1 MRRGWEAA
9 FPTIRSGCTLLLAAV
24 LLGAGLLPRW
34 AWPAASLA
42 ADTRS
47 AAPPARDSQLTN
59 QIIVKWRA
67 SGVTAV
73 QMDSIA
79 DRAEHLRAVAGVDLS
94 PMRHLFGSTDLMR
107 LNYQPSRSEMR
118 QVLARL
124 SADPF
129 VEYAEPDGYRY
140 IADFP
145 TTTTPNDPFFSQ
157 GSDSNGSWA
166 GQWYLLASS
175 ATTPAAISATT
186 AWQTTLGSP
195 SVVVAVIDTG
205 IIEAQPDFIYPSGT
219 SATPKLQCDT
229 GTAADGSSFCGY
241 DFVSCDQGN
250 NSASSGTGSST
261 ADCSA
266 SGSAATYYLA
276 NDGHGWQADASDPGD
291 WIDTSDTAMTLF
303 QNAGCTTV
311 APSSWHG
318 TKVAGVIGA
327 VTNNGIGVAGIAP
340 MTTLLPVRALGKC
353 VGRVSDIAAAILWA
367 AGIGVTVDAGT
378 VAASPPANIINL
390 SLAANAPCSQ
400 TEQDAINQAIAAGVL
415 VVAAAGNEGGALD
428 APANC
433 SGVASVVGLRHA
445 GTKVPYSSLS
455 SSAAAATIAAPGG
468 NCVNTGPDEP
478 CLYAIE
484 TTSDA
489 GTTTPASTPG
499 FYTYELLDQSYL
511 NSGGNADNAAV
522 VGTSFAAPMVSGVA
536 ALLLAAQPG
545 LTPSQII
552 ARLQSSALAFPT
564 SSTTTSTACAL
575 ASTSTDSNGNYVEP
589 SSPAECVCSTA
600 TCGAGMLNAAAALA
614 TTQEMFPQI
623 TTSSSTGLPG
633 QRIKLDGSGSTA
645 ASGTTI
651 IGWQWSTIPAT
662 SGQLIDADQPV
673 ATLVVPTFRSIEV
686 VLTITDS
693 AGQTASATA
702 KIESAI
708 GAASGTGTLDP
719 VLLVLLAGCVGWRL
733 YRRRPGSLC
742 RRIPL

>member
-1 MRRGWEAA
+1 MRRSWKAA
-9 FPTIRSGCTLLLAAV
+9 FPTICSSCTLLLAAAL
-24 LLGAGLLPRW
+24 LLGW
-34 AWPAASLA
+34 AWPAPSLA
-42 ADTRS
+42 ADS
-47 AAPPARDSQLTN
+47 PSVAPPLRDAQLTN

-67 SGVTAV
+67 IGVTAV
-73 QMDSIA
+73 QLDSIA
-79 DRAEHLRAVAGVDLS
+79 DRAQHLRAVAGVDLS
-94 PMRHLFGSTDLMR
+94 PVRNLFGTTDLMR

-118 QVLARL
+118 DLLARL

-145 TTTTPNDPFFSQ
+145 TTTTTPNDPFFSQ
-157 GSDSNGSWA
+157 GSDSTGSWN
-166 GQWYLLASS
+166 GQWYLLPSS
-175 ATTPAAISATT
+175 ASTPAAISATT

-205 IIEAQPDFIYPSGT
+205 IIEDQPDFLYPAGT
-219 SATPKLQCDT
+219 SATPKLQCNT
-229 GTAADGSSFCGY
+229 GTAADGASLCGY

-250 NSASSGTGSST
+250 NSTSSGPSTT

-266 SGSAATYYLA
+266 SGSSATYYFA

-291 WIDTSDTAMTLF
+291 WIDATDTAMTLF

-311 APSSWHG
+311 TPSSWHG

-367 AGIGVTVDAGT
+367 AGIGVTTDAGT
-378 VAASPPANIINL
+378 IASSPAANIINL

-400 TEQDAINQAIAAGVL
+400 TEQDAINQAIGAGVL

-433 SGVASVVGLRHA
+433 SGVVSVVGLRHA
-445 GTKVPYSSLS
+445 GTKVPYSNLS

-468 NCVNTGPDEP
+468 NCVNVSADQP

-484 TTSDA
+484 TTTDA

-536 ALLLAAQPG
+536 ALMLAAQPG
-545 LTPSQII
+545 LSPAQLTE
-552 ARLQSSALAFPT
+552 RLQSTALAFPT
-564 SSTTTSTACAL
+564 SSTTTSTACVL
-575 ASTSTDSNGNYVEP
+575 ASTSTDSDGNYVEP
-589 SSPAECVCSTA
+589 TSPAECVCSTA

-614 TTQEMFPQI
+614 TTQELFPQI
-623 TTSSSTGLPG
+623 TTSSSTAVAG
-633 QRIKLDGSGSTA
+633 QHIKLDGSGSTA

-651 IGWQWSTIPAT
+651 TGWQWSTIPAT
-662 SGQLIDADQPV
+662 SDQLIDANQPV

-702 KIESAI
+702 KIDSAL
-708 GAASGTGTLDP
+708 GAASGAGALDP
-719 VLLVLLAGCVGWRL
+719 VLLALLAGCAGWRL
-733 YRRRPGSLC
+733 YRRRSAPG
-742 RRIPL
+742 RRRAL